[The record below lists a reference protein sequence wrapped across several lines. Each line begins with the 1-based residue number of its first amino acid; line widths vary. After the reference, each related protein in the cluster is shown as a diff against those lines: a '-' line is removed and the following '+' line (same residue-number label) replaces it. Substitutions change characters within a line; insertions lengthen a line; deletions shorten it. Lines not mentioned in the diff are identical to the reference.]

1 MKDKKSNFGFSIS
14 DAAERMQHSGSSFF
28 LYAVLVIIF
37 MGLIC
42 VAVFFTFVKGEEKV
56 MVPQVVGKELSEAL
70 LEMQVKELYPKIILR
85 YSDNPEDKGCILDQ
99 SPVAGSIVKAGK
111 RINLTVS
118 RGTVVDKVEDF
129 KGWNIDEVK
138 SHLKTLFAAMSKPLI
153 NLSEPLY
160 EYNSAEAGTVLSQNP
175 PAGTSI
181 SDPITLKLVVSRG
194 PENQKIKVP
203 NIVSLSLREIY
214 SQMASSDLMF
224 DFSIGETDAGEAQI
238 ISQMPVADEVLS
250 KNSRVEAVIG
260 FPAAKGLSS
269 TVYGIFKQTLPEY
282 AYPLKMELIS
292 LPPSGGKSS
301 SIVKFTHMGGNLTI
315 PYAVPK
321 NTVLVLYVE
330 GKEFS
335 QITVRAKED

>member
-14 DAAERMQHSGSSFF
+14 AAAEKMQQSGFAFF
-28 LYAVLVIIF
+28 IYAILVIIF

-42 VAVFFTFVKGEEKV
+42 IAVFFASVKGEEEV
-56 MVPQVVGKELSEAL
+56 MVPQVVGKELSDAL

-85 YSDNPEDKGCILDQ
+85 YSDNPEDKGLILDQ
-99 SPVAGSIVKAGK
+99 TPVAGSIVKAGK

-138 SHLKTLFAAMSKPLI
+138 SHIKSLFAAMPKPLI
-153 NLSEPLY
+153 VLSEPLY

-194 PENQKIKVP
+194 PENEKINVP
-203 NIVSLSLREIY
+203 NIVGLSLHDIY
-214 SQMASSDLMF
+214 GKMAAGNLMF
-224 DFSIGETDAGEAQI
+224 DFSAGETDAGEPQI
-238 ISQMPVADEVLS
+238 ISQMPIANEVCS

-260 FPAAKGLSS
+260 FPEVKGLSS

-282 AYPLKMELIS
+282 AYPLKMELMA
-292 LPPSGGKSS
+292 LPPSGGKGSS
-301 SIVKFTHMGGNLTI
+301 VVKFTHMGGSLSV

-321 NTVLVLYVE
+321 NTVLILYVE

-335 QITVRAKED
+335 QITVKQNEE

>member
-1 MKDKKSNFGFSIS
+1 MKDKKNLGFSIS
-14 DAAERMQHSGSSFF
+14 AAAEKMQQSGASFF

-42 VAVFFTFVKGEEKV
+42 IAVFFASVKGEEEV
-56 MVPQVVGKELSEAL
+56 MVPQVVGKELSDAL

-85 YSDNPEDKGCILDQ
+85 YSDNPEDKGFILDQ
-99 SPVAGSIVKAGK
+99 TPVAGSIVKAGK

-129 KGWNIDEVK
+129 KGWNIDDVK

-153 NLSEPLY
+153 TLAEPIY
-160 EYNSAEAGTVLSQNP
+160 EYNAAEAGTVLSQNP
-175 PAGTSI
+175 SAGKSI
-181 SDPITLKLVVSRG
+181 SDPIVLKLVVSRG
-194 PENQKIKVP
+194 PENEKITVP
-203 NIVSLSLREIY
+203 NIVSLSLREMY
-214 SQMASSDLMF
+214 NQMASSSLMF
-224 DFSIGETDAGEAQI
+224 DFSAGQTDSNEPQI
-238 ISQMPVADEVLS
+238 LSQMPIADEVLS

-260 FPAAKGLSS
+260 FPEANGLSS

-282 AYPLKMELIS
+282 AYPLKMELMA
-292 LPPSGGKSS
+292 LPPSGGKGSS
-301 SIVKFTHMGGNLTI
+301 VVKFSHMGGSLSI

-321 NTVLVLYVE
+321 NTVLILYVE

-335 QITVRAKED
+335 QITVRPNED

>member
-1 MKDKKSNFGFSIS
+1 MKNKKSFFGISIS
-14 DAAERMQHSGSSFF
+14 DAAEKMQQSGPAFF
-28 LYAVLVIIF
+28 LYAVLVIVF

-42 VAVFFTFVKGEEKV
+42 VAVFFASVKGEEEV
-56 MVPQVVGKELSEAL
+56 MVPQVVGKDLNEAL

-85 YSDNPEDKGCILDQ
+85 YSDNPDDKGMILDQ
-99 SPVAGSIVKAGK
+99 TPIAGSIVKAGK

-129 KGWNIDEVK
+129 KGWNVDDVK
-138 SHLKTLFAAMSKPLI
+138 SHLKTLFTAMSKPLI
-153 NLSEPLY
+153 TLSEPLY

-181 SDPITLKLVVSRG
+181 TDPITLKLVVSRG
-194 PENQKIKVP
+194 PENSKIEVP
-203 NIVSLSLREIY
+203 NIVSLSLRDIY
-214 SQMASSDLMF
+214 SKMASTSLIF
-224 DFSIGETDAGEAQI
+224 DFSAGEAEGNEPQV
-238 ISQMPVADEVLS
+238 ISQMPIAGEVLA

-260 FPAAKGLSS
+260 FPASKGLGS

-282 AYPLKMELIS
+282 AYPLKMELMA
-292 LPPSGGKSS
+292 LPPSGGNAS

-315 PYAVPK
+315 PYAVSK
-321 NTVLVLYVE
+321 NTVLILYVE
-330 GKEFS
+330 GKEIA

>member
-1 MKDKKSNFGFSIS
+1 MKDKKNLGFSIS
-14 DAAERMQHSGSSFF
+14 AAAEKMQQSGASFF

-42 VAVFFTFVKGEEKV
+42 IAVFFASVKGEEEV
-56 MVPQVVGKELSEAL
+56 MVPQVVGKELSDAL

-85 YSDNPEDKGCILDQ
+85 YSDNPEDKGFILDQ
-99 SPVAGSIVKAGK
+99 TPVAGSIVKAGK

-129 KGWNIDEVK
+129 KGWNIDDVK

-153 NLSEPLY
+153 TLAEPIY
-160 EYNSAEAGTVLSQNP
+160 EYNAAEAGTVLSQNP
-175 PAGTSI
+175 PAGKSI
-181 SDPITLKLVVSRG
+181 SDPIVLKLVVSRG
-194 PENQKIKVP
+194 PENEKITVP
-203 NIVSLSLREIY
+203 NIVSLSLREMY
-214 SQMASSDLMF
+214 NQMASSSLMF
-224 DFSIGETDAGEAQI
+224 DFSAGQTDSNEPQI
-238 ISQMPVADEVLS
+238 LSQMPIADEVLS

-260 FPAAKGLSS
+260 FPEAKGLGS

-282 AYPLKMELIS
+282 AYPLKMELMA
-292 LPPSGGKSS
+292 LPPSGGKGSS
-301 SIVKFTHMGGNLTI
+301 VVKFSHMGGSLSI

-321 NTVLVLYVE
+321 NTVLILYVE

-335 QITVRAKED
+335 QITVRPNED

>member
-1 MKDKKSNFGFSIS
+1 MKDKKSGIGFSIAS
-14 DAAERMQHSGSSFF
+14 AGEKMQQSGFAFF
-28 LYAVLVIIF
+28 IYAIFVILF

-42 VAVFFTFVKGEEKV
+42 VAVFFASVKGEEEV
-56 MVPQVVGKELSEAL
+56 MVPQVIGKELSDAL
-70 LEMQVKELYPKIILR
+70 LEMQVKELYPKIVLR
-85 YSDNPEDKGCILDQ
+85 YSDNPEDKGMVLDQ
-99 SPVAGSIVKAGK
+99 TPVAGSIVKAGK

-129 KGWNIDEVK
+129 KGWNIDDVK

-153 NLSEPLY
+153 TLDEPLY
-160 EYNSAEAGTVLSQNP
+160 EYNAAEAGTVLSQNP
-175 PAGTSI
+175 PAGKSI
-181 SDPITLKLVVSRG
+181 SDPIVLKLVVSRG
-194 PENQKIKVP
+194 PENEKISVP
-203 NIVSLSLREIY
+203 NITGLSLREIY

-224 DFSIGETDAGEAQI
+224 DFSTGETDASEPQI
-238 ISQMPVADEVLS
+238 ISQMPIANEVLA

-260 FPAAKGLSS
+260 FPQAKGLSS

-282 AYPLKMELIS
+282 AYPLKMELMA

-301 SIVKFTHMGGNLTI
+301 SVVKFTHMGGSLSI

-321 NTVLVLYVE
+321 NTVLILYVE

-335 QITVRAKED
+335 QITVRPSED